1 MQAIP
6 PGYLATFEVEVTPEM
21 TVDFEEL
28 GPIHPVYATYW
39 MAKHMELV
47 GRKVLLPFLEVGEE
61 GVGYEVRVRHL
72 APALPGMHLRFTGE
86 HLRTERN
93 RLYVRCRVVDQWDRL
108 IGEGETTQVILP
120 AAELHARFAQF
131 GNGGDEHREGTRR

>member
-1 MQAIP
+1 MRVIP
-6 PGYLATFEVEVTPEM
+6 PGYLATFELEVTPEM

-28 GPIHPVYATYW
+28 GSVHPVYATYW

-47 GRKVLLPFLEVGEE
+47 GRKVLLPFLEPGEE

-72 APALPGMHLRFTGE
+72 APALPGTRLRFTGE

-93 RLYVRCRVVDQWDRL
+93 RLYVRCRVVDQWDRPV
-108 IGEGETTQVILP
+108 GEGETTQVILP
-120 AAELHARFAQF
+120 EAELRARFARRPD
-131 GNGGDEHREGTRR
+131 GGVDP

>member
-1 MQAIP
+1 VRAIP
-6 PGYLATFEVEVTPEM
+6 PGYLATFAVEVTPEM

-28 GPIHPVYATYW
+28 GPVHPVYATYW

-47 GRKVLLPFLEVGEE
+47 GRKVLLPFLEAGEE

-72 APALPGMHLRFTGE
+72 APAWPGTRLRFTGE

-108 IGEGETTQVILP
+108 VGEGETTQVILP
-120 AAELHARFAQF
+120 ATELRARFSRCQ
-131 GNGGDEHREGTRR
+131 NGEDDLGEETQR